1 MRHLPSPG
9 EDVARCYTDPARA
22 LHPGPTPVE
31 RLPSH
36 PPEFTPSPFPI
47 RSSSRRLLWLQA
59 LLLPATVV
67 TLTLAGLWWEDP
79 PDTAGGSTWR
89 FGLPYAGWV
98 MAILGSHEMGH
109 YLACRFHRVS
119 ATLPFF
125 IPGIPPIGS
134 FGAVIRIRARIP
146 DRRALFDIAAAGPIA
161 GFAVALPVLLT
172 GLLVAEPFD
181 PGELEGAGGF
191 GLPLVVWFLGDLLP
205 EGPIRTNQLIGAGWV
220 GMLVTSLNLFPVGQL
235 DGGHIAYALSRR
247 LHRLL
252 ARLSLV
258 VMFSLILFQA
268 LVLRQVPAYVLW
280 FGILLWMR
288 DRHPRLLD
296 ERNVGITP
304 GRKLIALVL
313 LAILLLS
320 FIPVPFIL

>member
-1 MRHLPSPG
+1 M
-9 EDVARCYTDPARA
+9 V
-22 LHPGPTPVE
+22 
-31 RLPSH
+31 
-36 PPEFTPSPFPI
+36 
-47 RSSSRRLLWLQA
+47 
-59 LLLPATVV
+59 PATFF

-79 PDTAGGSTWR
+79 PDPEGESTWR
-89 FGLPYAGWV
+89 FGLPYAWWV

-109 YLACRFHRVS
+109 YVACRFHRVR

-161 GFAVALPVLLT
+161 GFAVALPVLLV
-172 GLLVAEPFD
+172 GFLVAEPFD
-181 PGELEGAGGF
+181 PGDLEGGWSVGP
-191 GLPLVVWFLGDLLP
+191 PLLVWFLGDLLV
-205 EGPIRTNQLIGAGWV
+205 EGTIRTNHLIGAGWV

-247 LHRLL
+247 MHRLL

-258 VMFSLILFQA
+258 GLFSLIVFQVVFLGQA
-268 LVLRQVPAYVLW
+268 PAYVLW

-288 DRHPRLLD
+288 DRHPRLID
-296 ERNVGITP
+296 ERNVGITR
-304 GRKLIALVL
+304 GRKFVALVL

-320 FIPVPFIL
+320 FIPVPFIF